1 MPSDDDTIPNRS
13 RRAQRA
19 RRRWSW
25 LRGILIGLAAA
36 LLLGGAGYAVTT
48 SLRDDDSVAASRADT
63 GAASSPPASTA
74 AAPATPAE
82 TDAAAG
88 QSCRTPLNPVD
99 PLRLWIGG
107 DSLAGSLGPALG
119 ELTGGSG
126 VVQPVVDAREGS
138 GLLSPEFVDWPKRGR
153 EDMFTYNP
161 EVTVFIVGAN
171 DAKTLQEGAERDPD
185 WRERYSTLVEEMLTV
200 LAGNSRTVYWVGAPV
215 MADPEY
221 SARVRNVNE
230 VAQAVV
236 AKHPEVTYVDAYSV
250 FSAPDGNYAPSLA
263 VPGRNVTRV
272 RGADGIHFT
281 PAGGDLLA
289 RAVFHRLDPEC
300 QVTQQAVQGV
310 VKPTIAAKGS
320 SPVPGTRRSGST
332 ATTRASRAG

>member
-1 MPSDDDTIPNRS
+1 MPSDDDTIPNGS
-13 RRAQRA
+13 RREQRA
-19 RRRWSW
+19 RRRWRW

-36 LLLGGAGYAVTT
+36 LLLGGAGFAVTT
-48 SLRDDDSVAASRADT
+48 SLRDDDTVAASRADN
-63 GAASSPPASTA
+63 GAAPSPPASTA
-74 AAPATPAE
+74 AAAATPPE
-82 TDAAAG
+82 AAAG

-107 DSLAGSLGPALG
+107 DSLAGSLGPSLG
-119 ELTGGSG
+119 ALTGNSG
-126 VVQPVVDAREGS
+126 VVQPVVDVREGS
-138 GLLSPEFVDWPKRGR
+138 GLLSPEFLDWPKQARA
-153 EDMFTYNP
+153 DMFTYNP

-171 DAKTLQEGAERDPD
+171 DAKTLQEGFEGDPD

-200 LAGNSRTVYWVGAPV
+200 LAGDSRTVYWVGAPV
-215 MADPEY
+215 MADTEY

-230 VAQAVV
+230 VAQEVTT
-236 AKHPEVTYVDAYSV
+236 KHPEVTYVDAYSV
-250 FSAPDGNYAPSLA
+250 FSAPDGSYAPSLP

-289 RAVFHRLDPEC
+289 RTVFDQLDPEC
-300 QVTQQAVQGV
+300 QVMQQAVEGE

-320 SPVPGTRRSGST
+320 SSVPGTRRGGST
-332 ATTRASRAG
+332 ATTRAGRSG